1 MRQTFPSKKSHSNA
15 SPNSPQRSATRFTIK
30 IETDWLNALES
41 LIGLVRNQCVHTPE
55 ELLEKAIFSQLET
68 QLTQKG

>member
-1 MRQTFPSKKSHSNA
+1 MRKPFPSDTSSRRA
-15 SPNSPQRSATRFTIK
+15 PPNTPQRSATRFTIK
-30 IETDWLNALES
+30 IETEWLDSLET

-68 QLTQKG
+68 QLTHKG

>member
-1 MRQTFPSKKSHSNA
+1 MRTPYPSDTSSRKT

-30 IETDWLNALES
+30 IETEWLDALES

-55 ELLEKAIFSQLET
+55 ELLEKVIFSQIET